1 MVVCRAKCRRPSVP
15 PKPSFAS
22 AEEGKATSVG
32 LRKLF
37 TAAPL
42 FSTALAVILHGILK
56 DGVVTWAPTY
66 LSETYGISAS
76 ASVLTTVV
84 LPLFSIASVYFA
96 ARIDR
101 RWFHNELKTAGV
113 MFAVAGAAALM
124 LFLCT
129 GKSAAA
135 AIAWYGAFGCVY
147 VWRQYY
153 AD

>member
-1 MVVCRAKCRRPSVP
+1 MQEAVCTT
-15 PKPSFAS
+15 KPSFAS

-84 LPLFSIASVYFA
+84 LPCSQSPVSISP
-96 ARIDR
+96 R
-101 RWFHNELKTAGV
+101 EL
-113 MFAVAGAAALM
+113 
-124 LFLCT
+124 T
-129 GKSAAA
+129 GGGS
-135 AIAWYGAFGCVY
+135 ITN
-147 VWRQYY
+147 
-153 AD
+153 